1 MNRFGATDNFWSS
14 EGSITPDA
22 TEHLIYGIAGTDQT
36 QILTTDA
43 VDLGKVAQIYSFTI
57 AVFNPSNLQGV
68 GHDYPPRQV
77 QLEVGFTKH
86 NFHYKSPIFEVLA
99 GTSTEQEFIILPILV
114 IGSHLKVNLIG
125 KPCKQDGM
133 DDKYY

>member
-1 MNRFGATDNFWSS
+1 
-14 EGSITPDA
+14 
-22 TEHLIYGIAGTDQT
+22 
-36 QILTTDA
+36 
-43 VDLGKVAQIYSFTI
+43 
-57 AVFNPSNLQGV
+57 
-68 GHDYPPRQV
+68 
-77 QLEVGFTKH
+77 
-86 NFHYKSPIFEVLA
+86 VLA